1 MHRQSASAPV
11 ASGAAAKGFSLEGHA
26 GAYRG
31 IELRRFTALL
41 AISLSTVAGAA
52 LAAPEMSASANF
64 ASNFIPQLGP
74 NARQRYKDIF
84 VAIREARWE
93 DARVGLDSMPEG
105 PLHNVARAE
114 LYLAKG
120 SPRATPEQLIAILQN
135 APYLPQAPQ
144 LARLARSRG
153 IVEDVNLPIARELT
167 WLGSA
172 PRRSRAAQT
181 GDPVGAA
188 LNARI
193 QPLIKDNLP
202 FEAEAVVLDNEAQL
216 SPAGRT
222 ELFQRVA
229 WSYFITGEDEAA
241 RRVAATA
248 QLGVGPWAAQAD
260 WTQGLAAWR
269 MADYAAALTAFEA
282 AAQRFQDADMAAASR
297 FWAARAATA
306 AGQPEKADAH
316 LRAAARS
323 TETFYGLLA
332 TNRLGLPAS
341 FPKVPDNI
349 SEVENLPNVR
359 AALALAE
366 INEMELADQ
375 VIRWQARIGEP
386 RKHSALATLAGRM
399 DMPATQLW
407 LAHNGPSGAEAPA
420 SARYPMPRT
429 WQPEGGWRIDKALV
443 YAHALQE
450 SQFRPTVVSPAGAKG
465 LMQVMPGTAAMMARQ
480 KGRDSVGS
488 LNDPATNME
497 YGQSFIERLRDMPVT
512 GGILPKVIAAYNAGP
527 QPIDTWNQRARDNSD
542 PLLYIE
548 SIPYW
553 ETRAYVTIILRNYW
567 MYQRQ
572 AGERT
577 VSLTALSQGL
587 WPRFPGL
594 PGPTA
599 VRTDR
604 AGILASAN

>member
-1 MHRQSASAPV
+1 M
-11 ASGAAAKGFSLEGHA
+11 
-26 GAYRG
+26 
-31 IELRRFTALL
+31 RRFAGLL
-41 AISLSTVAGAA
+41 ALSLSTVATAA
-52 LAAPEMSASANF
+52 LAAPDVPLAGSF
-64 ASNFIPQLGP
+64 VSNFIPQLGP
-74 NARQRYKDIF
+74 NARQRYKDVFI
-84 VAIREARWE
+84 AIREARWDE
-93 DARVGLDSMPEG
+93 AQAGLDSMPEG

-120 SPRATPEQLIAILQN
+120 SPKPTSEQLIAILQD

-153 IVEDVNLPIARELT
+153 IMADISLPVVRDLI

-172 PRRSRAAQT
+172 PRRSRTAQT
-181 GDPVGAA
+181 SDPAA
-188 LNARI
+188 STLNARI

-216 SPAGRT
+216 SLEGRT

-241 RRVAATA
+241 RRVAANA
-248 QLGVGPWAAQAD
+248 QLGVGQWAAQAD

-269 MADYAAALTAFEA
+269 MADYAAALVAFES
-282 AAQRFQDADMAAASR
+282 AAQRFQDADMVSAAR

-306 AGQPEKADAH
+306 AGQPQKAEAH

-323 TETFYGLLA
+323 NETFYGLLA

-341 FPKVPDNI
+341 FQKVPDNI
-349 SEVENLPNVR
+349 AEVENLPNVR

-366 INEMELADQ
+366 INEMDLADE
-375 VIRWQARIGEP
+375 VIRWQARIGDP
-386 RKHSALATLAGRM
+386 RKHAALATLAGRM

-407 LAHNGPSGAEAPA
+407 LAHNGPAGAQAPA

-450 SQFRPTVVSPAGAKG
+450 SQFRPAVVSPAGAKG

-480 KGRDSVGS
+480 KGRDTVGS

-497 YGQSFIERLRDMPVT
+497 YGQSFIERLRDMPIT

-527 QPIDTWNQRARDNSD
+527 QPVDVWNQRARDNSD

-572 AGERT
+572 TGEQT
-577 VSLTALSQGL
+577 ASLAALSQGL

-599 VRTDR
+599 LRSDR
-604 AGILASAN
+604 SGTRASAN

>member
-1 MHRQSASAPV
+1 MKR
-11 ASGAAAKGFSLEGHA
+11 FA
-26 GAYRG
+26 GL
-31 IELRRFTALL
+31 I
-41 AISLSTVAGAA
+41 AISLSTVASTA
-52 LAAPEMSASANF
+52 LAAPDMPLASSF
-64 ASNFIPQLGP
+64 TSNFIPQLGP
-74 NARQRYKDIF
+74 NARQRYKDVF

-93 DARVGLDSMPEG
+93 DAQAGLDSMPEG
-105 PLHNVARAE
+105 PLHAVARAE

-120 SPRATPEQLIAILQN
+120 SPKPSAEQLTAILQD
-135 APYLPQAPQ
+135 AAYLPQAPQ
-144 LARLARSRG
+144 LARMARARG
-153 IVEDVNLPIARELT
+153 IMDDISLPIARDLV

-172 PRRSRAAQT
+172 PRRSRTAQT
-181 GDPVGAA
+181 SDPVAA
-188 LNARI
+188 AVNARI

-202 FEAEAVVLDNEAQL
+202 FEAEAIVLDNEAQL
-216 SPAGRT
+216 SLEGRT

-241 RRVAATA
+241 RRVAANA
-248 QLGVGPWAAQAD
+248 QLGIGQWAAQAD
-260 WTQGLAAWR
+260 WTQGLSAWR
-269 MADYAAALTAFEA
+269 MADYPAALAAFES
-282 AAQRFQDADMAAASR
+282 AAQRFQDPDMVAAAR

-306 AGQPEKADAH
+306 AGQPQKVDVH

-323 TETFYGLLA
+323 SETFYGLLA
-332 TNRLGLPAS
+332 ANRLGLPGS
-341 FPKVPDNI
+341 FQTMPDNVA
-349 SEVENLPNVR
+349 EVENLPNVR

-366 INEMELADQ
+366 INEMELADE
-375 VIRWQARIGEP
+375 VIRWQARIGDP
-386 RKHSALATLAGRM
+386 RKHAALAALAGRM
-399 DMPATQLW
+399 DLPATQLW
-407 LAHNGPSGAEAPA
+407 LAHNGPAGAQAPA

-429 WQPEGGWRIDKALV
+429 WVPEGGWRVDKALV

-450 SQFRPTVVSPAGAKG
+450 SQFRTSVVSPAGAKG

-497 YGQSFIERLRDMPVT
+497 YGQSFIERLRDMPTT
-512 GGILPKVIAAYNAGP
+512 GGMLPKVIAAYNAGP
-527 QPIDTWNQRARDNSD
+527 QPVDVWNQRSRDNSD

-572 AGERT
+572 AGDRT
-577 VSLTALSQGL
+577 VSLAALSQGL

-599 VRTDR
+599 VRSDR
-604 AGILASAN
+604 GGSLASAN